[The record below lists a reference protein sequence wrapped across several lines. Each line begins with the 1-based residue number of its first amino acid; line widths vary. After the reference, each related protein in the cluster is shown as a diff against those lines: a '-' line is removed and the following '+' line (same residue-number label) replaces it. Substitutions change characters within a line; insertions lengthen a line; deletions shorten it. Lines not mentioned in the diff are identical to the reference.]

1 VQPNPLDASLVPD
14 GPRRRSPEAGK
25 PSPEELDALRHAVRG
40 ATARLEALSHGVAAG
55 VLFLNRDGRIDLVNA
70 ALCRMLHIP
79 SAGALVGQPAATV
92 AQVLS
97 DRFADVAGF
106 AQRGFSDGAPLLQL
120 ADGRV
125 LAREL
130 VPVGEAHG
138 VLVLLREV
146 SAPPFVPDE
155 GAAPLHT
162 VSVLDEL
169 TGLYNRRGFLTQ
181 ASRRLRRAALE
192 GRAATLFC
200 LDVGGMRNINES
212 FGHAVG
218 DRALQ
223 EAAALLRL
231 TFRESDLV
239 ARLGG
244 DDFAVLTLDVGES
257 QQAEV
262 FERLTREIG
271 LLNARPARTWRMA
284 LGVGA
289 ASFDSTRGPLVEDL
303 LAVADARLHAL
314 KRARRGSAG

>member
-1 VQPNPLDASLVPD
+1 LV
-14 GPRRRSPEAGK
+14 GQRK
-25 PSPEELDALRHAVRG
+25 PSPEELDALRHAVRS

-55 VLFLNRDGRIDLVNA
+55 VLFLNRDGRVDLVNA
-70 ALCRMLHIP
+70 ALCRMLHVP
-79 SAGALVGQPAATV
+79 SAGALVGQPGATV
-92 AQVLS
+92 AQLLS
-97 DRFADVAGF
+97 DRFVDAAAFAHQGF
-106 AQRGFSDGAPLLQL
+106 GVGGPRLEL

-125 LAREL
+125 LLREL
-130 VPVGEAHG
+130 VPVGADREAHG

-146 SAPPFVPDE
+146 SLPPWVPDAE
-155 GAAPLHT
+155 AAPLHT
-162 VSVLDEL
+162 VAVLDEL
-169 TGLYNRRGFLTQ
+169 TGLHNRRGFLAQ

-212 FGHAVG
+212 YGHAIG

-231 TFRESDLV
+231 AFRESDLM

-244 DDFAVLTLDVGES
+244 DDFAVLTLDVGEA

-262 FERLTREIG
+262 FERLTREVDR
-271 LLNARPARTWRMA
+271 LNARPGRTWRLA

-289 ASFDSTRGPLVEDL
+289 ASLDASRGPLVEDL

-314 KRARRGSAG
+314 KRARRDTSAG